1 MPDQPTQETTQ
12 GLALGSANQAL
23 MQRLIAEK
31 RQLKHVFRYTSIPFR
46 MHMECDDLTPCKA
59 HADDAAYDLH
69 SRQNL
74 TIYPGKVAL
83 VPTGL
88 YLELP
93 VGYEAQ
99 VRPRSGLALKHSITV
114 LNSPGTVDAGY
125 RGEVGVVLFNAGDTM
140 FTIERGDRIAQM
152 VIQSLP
158 SVELVR
164 AEQLS
169 ETERGAG
176 GFGSSG
182 GFFNSLRRPDIR
194 RSTGSFGSTNVK
206 LAGTEKVDK

>member
-1 MPDQPTQETTQ
+1 MNIVNLET
-12 GLALGSANQAL
+12 L
-23 MQRLIAEK
+23 M
-31 RQLKHVFRYTSIPFR
+31 YTSIPFR

-69 SRQNL
+69 SRQSL

-114 LNSPGTVDAGY
+114 LNSPGTIDAGY
-125 RGEVGVVLFNAGDTM
+125 RGEVGVVLFNAGDSAIA
-140 FTIERGDRIAQM
+140 IERGDRIAQM
-152 VIQSLP
+152 VIQNLP

-164 AEQLS
+164 TEQLN
-169 ETERGAG
+169 ETQRGAG
-176 GFGSSG
+176 GFGS
-182 GFFNSLRRPDIR
+182 
-194 RSTGSFGSTNVK
+194 TGVK
-206 LAGTEKVDK
+206 QEVSN